1 MFYNMLSCEFEF
13 IPLKIIAKIFL
24 IKQRKLFIIGV
35 NVLNTYAM
43 LSIV

>member
-13 IPLKIIAKIFL
+13 IPLKIIAKIL
-24 IKQRKLFIIGV
+24 IKQRKFFIIGV